1 MDLCQQSKVSAFQYA
16 DYAKKPLPKE
26 KEVGGGD
33 QNDKVGGHGP
43 HLPHEHIK
51 STLTCV
57 VILIENK
64 LETGKKTLL
73 QLRLSRKTHVESGR
87 KEEDAIVLGPVPLGG
102 VTKEEE
108 DCIGLEILPTERAF

>member
-1 MDLCQQSKVSAFQYA
+1 M
-16 DYAKKPLPKE
+16 
-26 KEVGGGD
+26 GGGD
-33 QNDKVGGHGP
+33 QDDRVGGHGS
-43 HLPHEHIK
+43 HLSHEHIK
-51 STLTCV
+51 ITSTCV

-64 LETGKKTLL
+64 LETGRKTLL

-87 KEEDAIVLGPVPLGG
+87 KEEDAIMFGPGPLGG